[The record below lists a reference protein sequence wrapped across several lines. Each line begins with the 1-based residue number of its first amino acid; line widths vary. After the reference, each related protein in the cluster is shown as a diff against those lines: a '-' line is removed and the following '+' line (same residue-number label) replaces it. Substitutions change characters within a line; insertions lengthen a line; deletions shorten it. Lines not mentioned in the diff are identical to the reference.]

1 MAKVNNINNPTLN
14 LGDSISL
21 KAKDG
26 HHGKEVEIS
35 FNNGFIS
42 FNTSVPVSSIL
53 NVFLPVNKSETRVIE
68 SKPTPKATP
77 VPRKR

>member
-1 MAKVNNINNPTLN
+1 MAKVNNSSNTTLK

-35 FNNGFIS
+35 FNNGFIN

-53 NVFLPVNKSETRVIE
+53 NVFLSGNNSAPRVIE
-68 SKPTPKATP
+68 SKPAPKATP